1 MVPHGVRREGAR
13 YYVLWSDVGRGG
25 RPPARPASRRTRASS
40 PEGTPGPGR
49 TAPPVHTDL
58 PVTHPVA
65 GSWRRGMRWSA
76 PVAGA
81 ADRFY
86 TSGIARQPG
95 NFGLSDLEVIEKRG
109 NRGWHVLY
117 ITGRRLFRPGRDC
130 IEWGGCFLTRW
141 HGGAEKHAENMFG
154 LASVLGT
161 QHRKVKTRERGVSGD
176 HTASQRGS
184 RWGWKADS
192 RSPRRL
198 LRSGLVHWD

>member
-1 MVPHGVRREGAR
+1 PGVRREGPGSPRSGERCGAGA
-13 YYVLWSDVGRGG
+13 LAHG
-25 RPPARPASRRTRASS
+25 RPPGRPASRRTKASS
-40 PEGTPGPGR
+40 PEGPTGPGG
-49 TAPPVHTDL
+49 PPHLSTRSGQAATLLQD
-58 PVTHPVA
+58 PGA
-65 GSWRRGMRWSA
+65 
-76 PVAGA
+76 AGA
-81 ADRFY
+81 AERAGGQCMRPLLH
-86 TSGIARQPG
+86 SGIARHAG

-117 ITGRRLFRPGRDC
+117 TTGRRRFRPGRDC
-130 IEWGGCFLTRW
+130 IEWGGCFLTRR

-176 HTASQRGS
+176 QTASQRGS